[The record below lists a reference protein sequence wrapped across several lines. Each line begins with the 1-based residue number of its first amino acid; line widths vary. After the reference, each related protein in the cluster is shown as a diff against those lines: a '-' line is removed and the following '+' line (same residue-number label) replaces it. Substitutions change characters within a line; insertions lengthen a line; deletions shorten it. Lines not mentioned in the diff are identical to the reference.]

1 MVSSPKTPAEQA
13 ATGFFAATTE
23 PEKEATEF
31 EFFFTRS
38 VEFRQET
45 IYFIVV
51 DRFLDGDSNN
61 DQGPNPNLYDPSQQ
75 HWGKYWGGD
84 LEGVV
89 QKLDYLK
96 DLGVTAIWLS
106 PLFEQVEDMAE
117 SAAMHGYWTKDFK
130 RINSRFIAKGQPNS
144 IYQETV
150 FDRLVSEMHKRG
162 MKLILDI
169 VCNHS
174 NPDIN
179 GQKGKLYDDGQLIAD
194 YYNDSNNW
202 YYHNPTINDWNDEH
216 QVLCYEMM
224 GLATFNE
231 NNPDYRNYI
240 KTAIKQW
247 LDKGVDALRIDTI
260 KHMPVWFWQEF
271 LTDLK
276 THKPDLFTFGE
287 WGFGHPNDGRSP
299 QFVND
304 TGMSIV
310 DFGLCFAI
318 REAIAQNQDGGFN
331 RIQAIFECDH
341 YYNSATELITFFD
354 NHDMSRF
361 LSLNGNGNKLRLATA
376 LILTC
381 RGIPCLYYGTEQYLH
396 NDTNGGNDPYNRPM
410 MSEWNT
416 DNDLYRTIG
425 KLSQLR
431 RKNPAISL
439 GSQQQK
445 YLSDDIYVYVRRY
458 RDSRCLVMLNKGG
471 DTTINIDNTELPDG
485 NYNCVVTDRSFSV
498 TGGRISDVHLSPDE
512 VIVLSYQGEFVTG
525 KMVVRVQL
533 NGVQTN
539 LGERVVVTG
548 DCPELDNWE
557 IDKGYPLE
565 YINQNTWFG
574 EIPFNESAGKAIAY
588 KYAITR
594 LSGPATRENIT
605 SRRWIL
611 ASNGTVKW
619 RDKWAG

>member
-1 MVSSPKTPAEQA
+1 MVSSSKTTAEQA
-13 ATGFFAATTE
+13 AGLFSQKTE
-23 PEKEATEF
+23 PEKEADF

-51 DRFLDGDSNN
+51 DRFLDGDLNN
-61 DQGPNPNLYDPSQQ
+61 DEGPNPNLYDPSRQ

-84 LEGVV
+84 LEGVI

-130 RINSRFIAKGQPNS
+130 RINSRFIAKGEPNS
-144 IYQETV
+144 LYQETV
-150 FDRLVSEMHKRG
+150 FDRLVAEMHKRG
-162 MKLILDI
+162 MKRILDI

-174 NPDIN
+174 SPDIN

-194 YYNDSNNW
+194 YYDDRNGW
-202 YYHNPTINDWNDEH
+202 YYHNPSISDWND
-216 QVLCYEMM
+216 QNQLLCYEMM

-231 NNPDYRNYI
+231 NNSDYRNYI

-276 THKPDLFTFGE
+276 THKPALFTFGE

-318 REAIAQNQDGGFN
+318 REAIAQNQSGGFH
-331 RIQAIFECDH
+331 RIQAIFDCDH

-354 NHDMSRF
+354 NHDMCRF
-361 LSLNGNGNKLRLATA
+361 LSLNGNGNKLRLAVA

-410 MSEWNT
+410 MSDWNT
-416 DNDLYRTIG
+416 DNDLYKTIG

-458 RDSRCLVMLNKGG
+458 RDSRCLVILNKGG
-471 DTTINIDNTELPDG
+471 ANTINIDKTEFRDG
-485 NYNCVVTDRSFSV
+485 NYHCVIADRSVSIS
-498 TGGRISDVHLSPDE
+498 GGGITRLNLSPDE
-512 VIVLSYQGEFVTG
+512 VIVLSDSGEIVAG
-525 KMVVRVQL
+525 QMVVRVQL

-539 LGERVVVTG
+539 LGETVVVTG
-548 DCPELDNWE
+548 DCPELGNWD
-557 IDKGYPLE
+557 IDKAYPLE

-588 KYAITR
+588 KYAIIR
-594 LSGPATRENIT
+594 PDGFPTRENIT
-605 SRRWIL
+605 NRRWIL
-611 ASNGTVKW
+611 ASTGTVKW
-619 RDKWAG
+619 RNKWAG

>member
-1 MVSSPKTPAEQA
+1 MVSSSKTTAEQA
-13 ATGFFAATTE
+13 AGLFSQKTE
-23 PEKEATEF
+23 PEKEADF

-51 DRFLDGDSNN
+51 DRFLDGDLNN
-61 DQGPNPNLYDPSQQ
+61 DEGPNPNLYDPSRQ

-84 LEGVV
+84 LEGVI

-130 RINSRFIAKGQPNS
+130 RINSRFIAKGEPNS
-144 IYQETV
+144 LYQETV
-150 FDRLVSEMHKRG
+150 FDRLVAEMHKRG

-174 NPDIN
+174 SPDIN

-194 YYNDSNNW
+194 YYDDRNGW
-202 YYHNPTINDWNDEH
+202 YYHNPSISDWND
-216 QVLCYEMM
+216 QNQLLCYEMM

-231 NNPDYRNYI
+231 NNSDYRNYI

-276 THKPDLFTFGE
+276 THKPALFTFGE

-318 REAIAQNQDGGFN
+318 REAIAQNQSGGFH
-331 RIQAIFECDH
+331 RIQAIFDCDH

-354 NHDMSRF
+354 NHDMCRF
-361 LSLNGNGNKLRLATA
+361 LSLNGNGNKLRLAVA

-410 MSEWNT
+410 MSDWNT
-416 DNDLYRTIG
+416 DNDLYKTIG

-458 RDSRCLVMLNKGG
+458 RDSRCLVILNKGG
-471 DTTINIDNTELPDG
+471 ANTINIDKTEFRDG
-485 NYNCVVTDRSFSV
+485 NYHCVIADRSVSIS
-498 TGGRISDVHLSPDE
+498 GGGITRLNLSPDE
-512 VIVLSYQGEFVTG
+512 VIVLSDSGEIVAG
-525 KMVVRVQL
+525 QMVVRVQL

-539 LGERVVVTG
+539 LGETVVVTG
-548 DCPELDNWE
+548 DCPELGNWD
-557 IDKGYPLE
+557 IDKAYPLE

-588 KYAITR
+588 KYAIIR
-594 LSGPATRENIT
+594 PDGFPTRENIT
-605 SRRWIL
+605 NRRWIL
-611 ASNGTVKW
+611 ASTGTVKW
-619 RDKWAG
+619 RNKWAG